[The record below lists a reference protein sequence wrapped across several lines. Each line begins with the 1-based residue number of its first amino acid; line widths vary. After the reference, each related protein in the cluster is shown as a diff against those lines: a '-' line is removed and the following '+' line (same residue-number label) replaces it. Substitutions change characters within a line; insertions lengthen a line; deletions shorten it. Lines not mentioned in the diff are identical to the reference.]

1 MSVAACSSQP
11 TSPHPSLPP
20 VVCLLELGQ
29 TIIQLGAADLG
40 RFISC
45 AGLTPGMRLVS
56 GPLLQALN
64 RWGLVLQALSLVEP
78 WQGAST
84 NAAYLTVPLHGPTA
98 SWVRPCSCTEKMA
111 MIERSE
117 TQFSLSNNYMGVS
130 DWLLSRRFRVA
141 NKSVIEINYLID
153 LFCRSALKLQ

>member
-1 MSVAACSSQP
+1 MCQLQHVQANP
-11 TSPHPSLPP
+11 PHLSLPS
-20 VVCLLELGQ
+20 VVCLLEPGQ
-29 TIIQLGAADLG
+29 SVIQLGAADLG
-40 RFISC
+40 RFIYC
-45 AGLTPGMRLVS
+45 AGLTPGMRLVF

-98 SWVRPCSCTEKMA
+98 SWVRPCYRREKVA

-117 TQFSLSNNYMGVS
+117 TQFSLSNYYIDIS
-130 DWLLSRRFRVA
+130 DWLLSRRFRVDD
-141 NKSVIEINYLID
+141 KSVFIRFI
-153 LFCRSALKLQ
+153 LQKCFNVAVKFN